1 MIFGCEALPHTPIT
15 FFLDEKSNQKSQ
27 EQTPFSGLRFVAQAI
42 AIYFHET

>member
-1 MIFGCEALPHTPIT
+1 MFVCAASPHTPIT

-42 AIYFHET
+42 AIYCHET

>member
-1 MIFGCEALPHTPIT
+1 MLGCAALPHTPIT